1 MCVAAF
7 AWQAHPDW
15 PLVVIG
21 NRDEFH
27 DRPAAPLAAWID
39 GSGIL
44 AGRDLKSGG
53 TWLGIGGA
61 GIAIPTQM
69 VLVTNLRGYGLPDPA
84 RTSRGELVARLLAGG
99 PDPADL
105 QAYNPFNLIHANAAG
120 ARYLTN
126 RPHSSVSPLAQGIYG
141 LSNGALD
148 EPWAKTVQLKAAL
161 ACWLEADDAATDAL
175 FDALANEELGQFG
188 SAPRAPSDVPAE
200 AAETP
205 VFIRHPLY
213 GTRCSTVIAVRRDGC
228 GSVAER
234 RFDRDGQITGESEMA
249 FVWRA

>member
-1 MCVAAF
+1 MCVAAI

-27 DRPAAPLAAWID
+27 DRPAAPLAAWND
-39 GSGIL
+39 GSGII
-44 AGRDLKSGG
+44 AGRDLQSGG
-53 TWLGIGGA
+53 TWLGVGGV
-61 GIAIPTQM
+61 GVSGHGQM
-69 VLVTNLRGYGLPDPA
+69 VLVTNLRGHGLPDPA
-84 RTSRGELVARLLAGG
+84 RASRGELVTRLLAGE

-126 RPHSSVSPLAQGIYG
+126 RPESAARELAPGLYG
-141 LSNGALD
+141 LSNGSLD

-161 ACWLEADDAATDAL
+161 AGWLEAGDPATGPL
-175 FDALANEELGQFG
+175 FDALANEQLGAFG
-188 SAPRAPSDVPAE
+188 SAPRTPSDVPAE

-205 VFIRHPLY
+205 VFIRHRLY
-213 GTRCSTVIAVRRDGC
+213 GTRCSTVIAVDAQGGGRI
-228 GSVAER
+228 VER
-234 RFDRDGQITGESEMA
+234 RFDRDGQETGETVLGFEWA
-249 FVWRA
+249 L